1 MIKLFTIEEA
11 TRLLPVIEGHVAA
24 LQGAS
29 RDADALKRRIAEV
42 AAGPAAERSMAQ
54 VESHNLV
61 RELEFVAGQ
70 AQAAKAELDRLGVQL
85 TDLEHGA
92 VAFPASVGGEMV
104 ALTWSRGQDTITHYR
119 RLTGDRAPQPLPASA
134 LQGPQG

>member
-1 MIKLFTIEEA
+1 MIKLFTIDEA
-11 TRLLPVIEGHVAA
+11 TRLLPIIEGHVAA

-29 RDADALKRRIAEV
+29 GDANALKRRIAEL
-42 AAGPAAERSMAQ
+42 AARPAAERSATQ
-54 VESHNLV
+54 VESFNLV

-104 ALTWSRGQDTITHYR
+104 ALTWSRGQDAITHYR

-134 LQGPQG
+134 LQRQQG

>member
-1 MIKLFTIEEA
+1 MFKLFTIDEA

-29 RDADALKRRIAEV
+29 RDSSALEQRISEL
-42 AAGPAAERSMAQ
+42 AARPPAERGAAQ
-54 VESHNLV
+54 VESHNLA

-70 AQAAKAELDRLGVQL
+70 ARTAKAELDRLGVQL

-92 VAFPASVGGEMV
+92 VAIPASVGGEMV
-104 ALTWSRGQDTITHYR
+104 ALTWSRGQDAITHYR
-119 RLTGDRAPQPLPASA
+119 RLAGDRAPQLLPASVRQRQA
-134 LQGPQG
+134 

>member
-29 RDADALKRRIAEV
+29 RDANALKGRIAEL

-70 AQAAKAELDRLGVQL
+70 AQTAKAELDRLGVQL

-119 RLTGDRAPQPLPASA
+119 RLTGDRAPQPLPGSK
-134 LQGPQG
+134 LQHQRG

>member
-1 MIKLFTIEEA
+1 MIKLFTIDEA
-11 TRLLPVIEGHVAA
+11 TRLLPVIESHVAA
-24 LQGAS
+24 LQVAS
-29 RDADALKRRIAEV
+29 RDASVLKRRV
-42 AAGPAAERSMAQ
+42 GDLAARPPAERSGTQ

-119 RLTGDRAPQPLPASA
+119 RLTGDRAPQPLPAPPSKHQQA
-134 LQGPQG
+134 

>member
-1 MIKLFTIEEA
+1 VIKLFTVDEA
-11 TRLLPVIEGHVAA
+11 TRLLPVIEGHVAS
-24 LQGAS
+24 LQAAS
-29 RDADALKRRIAEV
+29 QDANALKRRIGELSAR
-42 AAGPAAERSMAQ
+42 PPAERGVTQ

-70 AQAAKAELDRLGVQL
+70 AQVAKAELDRLGVQL

-104 ALTWSRGQDTITHYR
+104 ALTWSRGQDAITHYR
-119 RLTGDRAPQPLPASA
+119 RLTGDRAPQPLPGSTRQREA
-134 LQGPQG
+134 